1 MLLTASQNSPS
12 SRWKRRQQTE
22 TEPEFD
28 SKKVK
33 IPSASLPVNHDGPSK
48 QRIQVYR
55 QPRPH
60 PEKKKQSTVAAS
72 LLVRP
77 KKINLAEKKSQSA
90 NTEQHVALLVR
101 CTYMK
106 RRTRRLQDLC
116 LQHM

>member
-1 MLLTASQNSPS
+1 MARQNSGYKS
-12 SRWKRRQQTE
+12 TGSR
-22 TEPEFD
+22 
-28 SKKVK
+28 
-33 IPSASLPVNHDGPSK
+33 A
-48 QRIQVYR
+48 RIQ
-55 QPRPH
+55 
-60 PEKKKQSTVAAS
+60 KKKQTVAAS

-90 NTEQHVALLVR
+90 NTEQHLALLVR